1 MHDLFILNGSA
12 LLLLFTFLL
21 LLLLLHHDCELHL
34 WSKQTG
40 WGCRDPNT
48 LFRGNSLLS
57 KLVDELMKLVGLP
70 YLHDTLKVFI
80 DKVSGFVDNYTDAS
94 S

>member
-80 DKVSGFVDNYTDAS
+80 DKVCGFVDNYTDAS